1 MPRPTARNDDRAG
14 ILASFCWMTA
24 HSKPQGLPPRA
35 KDPFHAPWR
44 DRDPSRGAAGHG
56 NGDFGRRA
64 WRDHAELPDSVAEPP
79 FVGRGALLAH
89 RFRRNRSGLDHTVDT
104 QQPESGSERTET
116 SCKKRHRHMRER
128 MSDVS
133 KVRTPPLSGPA
144 MFSAPPCSLIR
155 FWLKLHSP
163 LNLSRARRA
172 PACGYVDNAR
182 ALPTCPTGAASK
194 NKLQFI
200 DEGREA
206 FGPPATSA
214 PARPPN
220 ATKVAAPSMR
230 GFRQP
235 FTRFTEGRE

>member
-1 MPRPTARNDDRAG
+1 
-14 ILASFCWMTA
+14 
-24 HSKPQGLPPRA
+24 
-35 KDPFHAPWR
+35 
-44 DRDPSRGAAGHG
+44 
-56 NGDFGRRA
+56 
-64 WRDHAELPDSVAEPP
+64 
-79 FVGRGALLAH
+79 
-89 RFRRNRSGLDHTVDT
+89 
-104 QQPESGSERTET
+104 
-116 SCKKRHRHMRER
+116 MRER

-194 NKLQFI
+194 SKLQFI

-206 FGPPATSA
+206 FGPPTTSA

-235 FTRFTEGRE
+235 FTAGTGSGPGEVVLVRGCDFENDLRFENEIAAAKQK